1 LRINEW
7 VVGEKVCRTV
17 THNEWTQADIDE
29 GFDFLYDDYLEP
41 TNGILNGDAWYELP
55 KRVTSLQVGLTNV
68 AQTRVVLDE
77 GYNMALEYLETP
89 VTPVLD
95 LPSFNATQQVIPG
108 TRVTNRISLAA
119 EVGAGLGVF
128 PGCVDAEQYIRTI
141 NRVRGNTHQNFGYDS
156 EGCIRTQR
164 PVGLTSLS
172 PREFDYASFELKPE
186 DSASAIEVLNDCQNC
201 CECEYFARTYQGIK
215 RQWFLHQDIAE
226 LAEATRDQYSDNRD
240 RWLVQKAIREADTLR
255 LRVSVDGN
263 CKISWGFAHCNASK
277 CCLNNITVQLTWLYY
292 VNGIL
297 QSPSK
302 VGYDCEKTELDG
314 SAQCDGPEKIV
325 IDMDETGRHAF
336 ALWDYSDPQT
346 VTTLQGRHCFPD
358 CADLE
363 PEALK
368 VRLHA
373 VIYWGS
379 SGLNPNNDEACVYP
393 ELTEPDYPADVVT
406 TWNEL
411 GIAIPTGRAQKLTPL
426 LPVSD
431 ANPYCDRC
439 PCTEPGSSIG

>member
-1 LRINEW
+1 
-7 VVGEKVCRTV
+7 
-17 THNEWTQADIDE
+17 
-29 GFDFLYDDYLEP
+29 
-41 TNGILNGDAWYELP
+41 
-55 KRVTSLQVGLTNV
+55 
-68 AQTRVVLDE
+68 
-77 GYNMALEYLETP
+77 
-89 VTPVLD
+89 
-95 LPSFNATQQVIPG
+95 
-108 TRVTNRISLAA
+108 
-119 EVGAGLGVF
+119 
-128 PGCVDAEQYIRTI
+128 
-141 NRVRGNTHQNFGYDS
+141 
-156 EGCIRTQR
+156 
-164 PVGLTSLS
+164 
-172 PREFDYASFELKPE
+172 
-186 DSASAIEVLNDCQNC
+186 
-201 CECEYFARTYQGIK
+201 
-215 RQWFLHQDIAE
+215 
-226 LAEATRDQYSDNRD
+226 
-240 RWLVQKAIREADTLR
+240 
-255 LRVSVDGN
+255 
-263 CKISWGFAHCNASK
+263 
-277 CCLNNITVQLTWLYY
+277 LYY